1 LGDKRMDIYRSRVEK
16 LWDKA
21 REAGLEAFLVLSIEG
36 SDFANLFYLTGFS
49 GSFGLFLVDSD
60 PLFMTDPRYSEQVRT
75 ELPYLPLKEVRGK
88 WYEGLGEEIKRR
100 DHTKVGLNSRTTTV
114 KLLELLREKIPG
126 VEFVPVD
133 GWVEELRMVKDEGEI
148 ERIRAAMR
156 LTEEGLSWVLKQLEP
171 GVTER
176 NVALELEMWYR
187 KNGAEDVAFDLIVA
201 FGEHSAMPHYRPHP
215 GDRAL
220 KRGDVVLFDIGV
232 RMGGYC
238 SDLTRTFSY
247 GDPPEEFRRVY
258 ELVWKANEEAIR
270 KIKAGIS
277 GVEADGF
284 ARRVIEG
291 GGYKEEFG
299 HGLGHGVGIQV
310 HEPPRLSFTS
320 EDTLREGMV
329 VTVEPGVYLPGR
341 FGVRIEDLAVVR
353 ADGLEVLSRFPK
365 NLEEIVL

>member
-1 LGDKRMDIYRSRVEK
+1 MGDERMDIYRSRAEK
-16 LWDKA
+16 LWNKA
-21 REAGLEAFLVLSIEG
+21 KEAGLEAFLVLSIEG
-36 SDFANLFYLTGFS
+36 SDFANLFYLTGFP

-60 PLFMTDPRYSEQVRT
+60 PVFMTDPRYSERVRS
-75 ELPYLPLKEVRGK
+75 ELPHLPLKEVRGR
-88 WYEGLGEEIKRR
+88 WHEGLGEEMERR
-100 DHTKVGLNSRTTTV
+100 GQRRVGINSRTTTV

-133 GWVEELRMVKDEGEI
+133 GWVEELRMIKDEGEI

-156 LTEEGLSWVLKQLEP
+156 LTEEGLSWILKQLEP
-171 GVTER
+171 GVRER
-176 NVALELEMWYR
+176 DVALELEMWYR

-201 FGEHSAMPHYRPHP
+201 FGDHSAMPHYRPHP

-220 KRGDVVLFDIGV
+220 KRGDVVLFDLGV

-247 GDPPEEFRRVY
+247 GDPPDGFRRVY
-258 ELVWKANEEAIR
+258 ELVREANEEAIR
-270 KIKAGIS
+270 RIKAGIS
-277 GVEADGF
+277 GVEADSF

-310 HEPPRLSFTS
+310 HEAPRLSFTS

-353 ADGLEVLSRFPK
+353 ADGVEVLSVFPK
-365 NLEEIVL
+365 ELDAAVL